1 MASEA
6 GKLFQKKLVYL
17 QLATAINIVE
27 QCIDALKNNDAEQAD
42 VVPGLNA
49 SLASLTGTMSVLAE
63 KLQGHEI
70 TLVGGNPDVTP
81 QT

>member
-17 QLATAINIVE
+17 QLVTAVNTVE

-49 SLASLTGTMSVLAE
+49 SLASLTGTVSVLAE
-63 KLQGHEI
+63 KLRGHEI
-70 TLVGGNPDVTP
+70 TLLGGNPDVTP

>member
-17 QLATAINIVE
+17 QLVSAINTVE

-49 SLASLTGTMSVLAE
+49 SLVSLKGTQSILAE
-63 KLQGHEI
+63 KLRGHEI

-81 QT
+81 QD

>member
-17 QLATAINIVE
+17 QLATAVNTVE

-42 VVPGLNA
+42 VIPGLNA
-49 SLASLTGTMSVLAE
+49 SLASLTGTMGVLAE
-63 KLQGHEI
+63 KLKGHEI

>member
-6 GKLFQKKLVYL
+6 GKLFQQKLVFL
-17 QLATAINIVE
+17 QLTTAINIVE
-27 QCIDALKNNDAEQAD
+27 QCVSALANNDKDQAD

-49 SLASLTGTMSVLAE
+49 SLVSLKGTHAVLAE
-63 KLQGHEI
+63 KLRGHEI
-70 TLVGGNPDVTP
+70 SLVGGNPDVTP